1 MAWALKVVITDH
13 AYMNF
18 ENEIETFKAYGA
30 ELVIAQCT
38 SADEVIELAHDAD
51 VLINSD
57 LPIPRKVIEALP
69 NLKLITRYGIGVDH
83 IDVEAATKHGIYV
96 TNVPDYCQVD
106 VADHALAL
114 ILSLSQ
120 KVVQLNEKVKQGSW
134 NFSDGAPHHR
144 LQTQTVG
151 LISYGGIARIL
162 SKKLQAIGFTVIAY
176 DPYLINRQ
184 DSLDVELVSLETLMG
199 RSDVISVH
207 APLVKATHHLI
218 DREMLA
224 LTKPHAIL
232 INAGRGAVINEAHLI
247 EALQNGVIAA
257 AGLDVLEIEPIEKD
271 HPFLTMEQVVLTP
284 HFAFYSEQSMNE
296 LQEKTKL
303 NVIAILEGKIPPYV
317 VNPFVNK

>member
-18 ENEIETFKAYGA
+18 ENDMKEFEAYGA

-38 SADEVIELAHDAD
+38 SADELIEISHDAD
-51 VLINSD
+51 ILMNSD
-57 LPIPRKVIEALP
+57 LPITRKVIEAMP

-83 IDVEAATKHGIYV
+83 IDVEAATEHEIYV
-96 TNVPDYCQVD
+96 TNVPNYCQVD

-120 KVVQLNEKVKQGSW
+120 KVVQLNEKVKQGRW
-134 NFSDGAPHHR
+134 DFSDGAPLHR

-176 DPYLINRQ
+176 DPYLENVRDI
-184 DSLDVELVSLETLMG
+184 LDVELVSLEALMK

-207 APLVKATHHLI
+207 APLVKETYHLI
-218 DREMLA
+218 DQEMFALA
-224 LTKPHAIL
+224 KPHAIL
-232 INAGRGAVINEAHLI
+232 INAGRGAVVNEADLI
-247 EALQNGVIAA
+247 EALENGVIAA
-257 AGLDVLEIEPIEKD
+257 AGLDVLEVEPIEKN

-284 HFAFYSEQSMNE
+284 HFAFYSEQAMNE

-303 NVIAILEGKIPPYV
+303 NVIAMLEGRKPHYI
-317 VNPFVNK
+317 VNPFVK